1 MDIFKIENDSKAEQT
16 EIKTCLPNILYFKP
30 TFPWALWYWC
40 VLEISFG
47 NQVILQSENG
57 L

>member
-30 TFPWALWYWC
+30 TFPWAL
-40 VLEISFG
+40 
-47 NQVILQSENG
+47 
-57 L
+57 